1 LDLPQELIRLDCR
14 RTPLQA
20 ARAFS
25 MTTSFNTDRMSE
37 MIALFFIAIC
47 FLAYSNGANDNFKG
61 VASLFGSKTCSYRTA
76 ISWATITTGA
86 GSIAAIF
93 LAQSLLKK
101 FSGKGLVPD
110 ALTAQPEFLLAVA
123 VGAGATVILA
133 TRLGF
138 PISTTHGL
146 TGALV
151 GAGLLTGFAN
161 VNFGALQKNFVT
173 PLLVS
178 PLLAVAAGGVIY
190 AIFRIARLQFGIQKE
205 MCICVG
211 AERQII
217 PLARPGGLFAAEA
230 LPKITFTADQPA
242 QCQQRYSGTF
252 LGVNAAK
259 LVDGLHFVSAGAV
272 SFARG
277 LNDTP
282 KIAAL
287 LLVATALNIRWGLIG
302 VAIAMAVGGLLNAR
316 KVADTMAN
324 KITDMNPGQGFA
336 ANLATAL
343 LVNTASYHG
352 LPVSTTH
359 VSVGSLLGIGLTT
372 KQAKWKP
379 VLGIL
384 LSWIITL
391 PCAAALSAAAYSMLR
406 PH

>member
-1 LDLPQELIRLDCR
+1 
-14 RTPLQA
+14 
-20 ARAFS
+20 
-25 MTTSFNTDRMSE
+25 
-37 MIALFFIAIC
+37 MIAFLFIATC

-61 VASLFGSKTCSYRTA
+61 VASLFGSRTCSYKTA
-76 ISWATITTGA
+76 ISWATLTTGA

-123 VGAGATVILA
+123 LGAGATVILA
-133 TRLGF
+133 ALLGF

-151 GAGLLTGFAN
+151 GAGLVTGASS
-161 VNFGALQKNFVT
+161 VNFAALGRNFVT
-173 PLLVS
+173 PLLLS
-178 PLLAVAAGGVIY
+178 PLIAILAGAALY
-190 AIFRIARLQFGIQKE
+190 SFLRALRLSFGIGKE

-211 AERQII
+211 SETQVV
-217 PLARPGGLFAAEA
+217 PVPRPDGLFAAEA
-230 LPKITFTADQPA
+230 LPKLTVTADQPA
-242 QCQQRYSGTF
+242 VCQQRYTGSF
-252 LGVNAAK
+252 LGVNAGR
-259 LVDGLHFVSAGAV
+259 LVDAFHFLSAGAV

-287 LLVATALNIRWGLIG
+287 LLVATALKIHWGL
-302 VAIAMAVGGLLNAR
+302 VAVAVAMAVGGLLNAR

-324 KITDMNPGQGFA
+324 KITDMNTGQGFA

-359 VSVGSLLGIGLTT
+359 VSVGALVGIGIATRRV
-372 KQAKWKP
+372 KWKP
-379 VLGIL
+379 VIGVL
-384 LSWIITL
+384 LSWVITL
-391 PCAAALSAAAYSMLR
+391 PCAAALAALAYFAMRL
-406 PH
+406 H